1 MTNGEVREV
10 HNPAHFPAT
19 QQIEWVEEPY
29 VRASI
34 VTPSDYI
41 GPLMEL
47 CQDRRGVFINME
59 YLTPERAQLIY
70 EMPLNEILMDFYDRL
85 KTRSR
90 GYASLDYEPIGYREG
105 KLVKMDI
112 LLSGEPV
119 DALSTIRSEERRV
132 GSE

>member
-1 MTNGEVREV
+1 
-10 HNPAHFPAT
+10 
-19 QQIEWVEEPY
+19 
-29 VRASI
+29 
-34 VTPSDYI
+34 
-41 GPLMEL
+41 
-47 CQDRRGVFINME
+47 ME

-119 DALSTIRSEERRV
+119 DALVDDRASRKRRTHGAGSWRRS
-132 GSE
+132 